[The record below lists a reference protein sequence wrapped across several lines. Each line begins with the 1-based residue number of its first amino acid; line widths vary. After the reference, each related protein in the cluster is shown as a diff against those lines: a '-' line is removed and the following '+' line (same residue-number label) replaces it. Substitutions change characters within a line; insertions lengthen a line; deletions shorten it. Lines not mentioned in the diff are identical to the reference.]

1 MGWGGGGG
9 GGEGG
14 GNLGLVPQ
22 YYFVCMREPAFDPRI
37 AMVGMGW
44 GWWDGLGVGHKC
56 WFRGGGG
63 EKNLAWPLTLGP
75 GRWSCST
82 VVLVHIIFMRVP

>member
-1 MGWGGGGG
+1 MGG
-9 GGEGG
+9 GG

-44 GWWDGLGVGHKC
+44 GWWDGLGMGHKC
-56 WFRGGGG
+56 WFRGGEGGG
-63 EKNLAWPLTLGP
+63 EEESGMAFDP
-75 GRWSCST
+75 GSG
-82 VVLVHIIFMRVP
+82 